1 MRNVYRFPNACPPCL
16 TPEFLNVSV
25 QDIIGGKKLFTGYD
39 VRKACREQFSAVDLS
54 KRPGDTTPLECYSTN
69 TSVIQAAF
77 THTGNC
83 KVFFQGTETRGG
95 DVDVVVKYFDK
106 HISRVPFRV
115 WYPESL
121 SIVSSDHV
129 LQPITYLASG
139 SCPAMYQSSRLQAVA
154 TFSGPVQAPALS
166 NIDVTD
172 NVKFKVLN
180 PQPSLISITG
190 STVERKAGFVSADVG
205 CEGPKSGPCGTAK
218 TITITGH
225 SKKVSVQE
233 VVVWFVSETQIER
246 SIQLAADAGTPPF
259 EYTQTIHAFA
269 TLTSRLTTAG
279 DSVTVFARAR
289 FSDGTWSH
297 SLTKAMGLS
306 VTSNE
311 PCVEVTDDGNRFR
324 LKIPDDPFECYG
336 KNVLSIEWIPRACNG
351 TVAKADNVPAI
362 RIPGREAIDR
372 YIGVTG
378 LVAVRRQVVRTRAAL
393 RIYNCLRSDIREQ
406 YGCLVV
412 RWFVWSCGV
421 RFCSGHIIIYF
432 MHVGVDVVSWL

>member
-1 MRNVYRFPNACPPCL
+1 M
-16 TPEFLNVSV
+16 SV
-25 QDIIGGKKLFTGYD
+25 QDIIGGKELFTGR
-39 VRKACREQFSAVDLS
+39 VLRQACREQFSGLARY
-54 KRPGDTTPLECYSTN
+54 KQPGDPLECYSTN
-69 TSVIQAAF
+69 TSVIQANF
-77 THTGNC
+77 TRTGKC
-83 KVFFQGTETRGG
+83 RVFFQGTETRGG
-95 DVDVVVKYFDK
+95 DVDVVVKYSDK

-180 PQPSLISITG
+180 PQPSLVSITG

-289 FSDGTWSH
+289 FSDGTWSR

-311 PCVEVTDDGNRFR
+311 PCVEVTDDGTRFQ

-362 RIPGREAIDR
+362 RIRGREAIER

-406 YGCLVV
+406 YGCLFV
-412 RWFVWSCGV
+412 RLFVWSCGV

>member
-1 MRNVYRFPNACPPCL
+1 M
-16 TPEFLNVSV
+16 SV
-25 QDIIGGKKLFTGYD
+25 QDIIGGKELFTGR
-39 VRKACREQFSAVDLS
+39 VLRQACREQFSGLARY
-54 KRPGDTTPLECYSTN
+54 KQPGDSTPLECYSTN

-180 PQPSLISITG
+180 PQPSLVSITG